1 MSGDAETVE
10 NRVDEEICY
19 MISLTAEQ
27 KTIEGIFCTTT
38 EMYVIPAYQRPYSW
52 GCDQFYELYK
62 DLMGAYKEN
71 ESYFLGNIIMARSK
85 SYDNDGKNFV
95 VDGQQRIIT
104 LWTLLKMLALH
115 LPDINPLQRAL
126 TVEQWTGDKN
136 MPKIDSQIF
145 ETNDNEAIKSVLAFD
160 KASLEA
166 RYKEVLTNDVINEN
180 KCNSRVE
187 EALLYFYQQFVVQQ
201 KDLDYLGDFA
211 QFLMKKVTMLPI
223 VQSADEQRDA
233 ENKAL
238 TIFETINNRGM
249 DLEDADIF
257 KARLY
262 DSAYEDEQRQ
272 EFINMW
278 VDFKS
283 ECNALRLSVD
293 DVFRYYSH
301 VIRGRERITTNEK
314 KLREFFSNESFSPLK
329 TQSYKSVMED
339 LNKILSILKYLN
351 NERGASDEV
360 GNWLQIMSAYT
371 NQYPTYSI
379 IVYLY
384 YHDVEKEDEKQD
396 FVVFLQSLVRY
407 CFYMGSTTT
416 VKFKIYDFIKVI
428 ANNGKIDPNYVN
440 NLTPDSFNR
449 LGRLLG
455 AYALL
460 AFYLDSGQPIP
471 VKYTIDKIVNV
482 RDEDTLNDNWEYET
496 IDDICKSIGNMVV
509 MDLPK
514 RYNSLQEKYAYYATS
529 EMEYVRSIFKSPD
542 FSFTDWK
549 NRNDHLKGVLLKYF
563 AKPEENDKQAETEKL
578 QGLS

>member
-1 MSGDAETVE
+1 
-10 NRVDEEICY
+10 

-52 GCDQFYELYK
+52 GFDQFYELYK
-62 DLMGAYKEN
+62 DLMGAFKDN

-85 SYDNDGKNFV
+85 SYDNDGKNYV

-136 MPKIDSQIF
+136 MPKIDSMIF
-145 ETNDNEAIKSVLAFD
+145 ETNDNESIKSVLAYD
-160 KASLEA
+160 KATLES
-166 RYKEVLTNDVINEN
+166 RYKEVVNNDNTINEN

-187 EALLYFYQQFVVQQ
+187 EALLYFYQQFVVLQ
-201 KDLDYLGDFA
+201 KDSQYLSDFA

-272 EFINMW
+272 EFISMW
-278 VDFKS
+278 VDFKT
-283 ECNALRLSVD
+283 ECNTLNLSVD

-314 KLREFFSNESFSPLK
+314 KLRDFFSNESFSPLK
-329 TQSYKSVMED
+329 TQSYKLVMED
-339 LNKILSILKYLN
+339 LNKVLNIIKYLN
-351 NERGASDEV
+351 KHRGDSDEV
-360 GNWLQIMSAYT
+360 GTWLEIMNAYT
-371 NQYPTYSI
+371 NQYPTYAI

-384 YHDVEKEDEKQD
+384 YHNVETEDEKSE
-396 FVVFLQSLVRY
+396 FVEFLQSLVRY

-416 VKFKIYDFIKVI
+416 VKFKIYEFIKVI
-428 ANNGKIDPNYVN
+428 ANKGKIDPNYVGN
-440 NLTPDSFNR
+440 ATADSFTY

-455 AYALL
+455 AYAML
-460 AFYLDSGQPIP
+460 AYHLDSGLPIP
-471 VKYTIDKIVNV
+471 VEYAIDKIVNV
-482 RDEDTLNDNWEYET
+482 RDENELGDEWVYESF
-496 IDDICKSIGNMVV
+496 DDICKSIGNMVV

-529 EMEYVRSIFKSPD
+529 EIEYVRSIFSSPD
-542 FSFTDWK
+542 FTYENWK
-549 NRNDHLKGVLLKYF
+549 SRNDHMKGVLVKFF
-563 AKPEENDKQAETEKL
+563 AKPETNDQPSETGAL
-578 QGLS
+578 